1 MAEEQE
7 TQAVIEAQEEII
19 IIEESDAAGID
30 SSSTPDKSTQSAPS
44 SPQSKKKII
53 ILASVLSALLLGGGV
68 TFALLSHS
76 GEKTTTHGE
85 NLIPSANPQ
94 DPKIEPSELEHM
106 IERANFMYANG
117 NQAQALKLYE
127 KIALYSE
134 AISQYNLGVVQLK
147 EQEYEGALENFKRSI
162 ANSDN
167 RCVSAINAAVCC
179 LHLKQEENFNYY
191 IDLAHAYLS
200 SETNSQLYSYYYALI
215 NYYKGHYLEAL
226 SALNH
231 PTSDDYKIT
240 QNKLKAKI
248 NTLYGNYTAAIEALE
263 NPKQIVDSFTLGAL
277 YANTGDLSKARE
289 YLNIA
294 VLQNKKPIE
303 ESLSLVYVDLK
314 LGLHEE
320 ASGILKKITEEYPN
334 DVYTPYPVKILLKP
348 GLFHPDAV
356 QSAYRTVNAK
366 FHPQTYQK
374 LFAFAPYK
382 VFNATQTIGLLQQG
396 NANLYIDDAASAKE
410 YLTKS
415 ANTSDIDYGIA
426 MGIHKA
432 LNYRLRDANEQFNK
446 LVLKNPQHSI
456 LNYNL
461 ALTYAQLGD
470 YTKAYDYFLRS
481 YHLDAD
487 NYLSGIFAIMTA
499 ELINKPNPK
508 LITVI
513 TENLSQEPA
522 TEEFDLYRTLSSMRE
537 NNYAAAGRWLENH
550 YKDRPMYLGMKII
563 IASEL
568 GMDSKARIASEKLIA
583 LQPHDILP
591 HLLYIDTHYNDNP
604 PKSYARSCINYLKNQ
619 KFTYDDFDFGPQI
632 TRDRYVLMA
641 ALTGS
646 LTPMIERLEAKI
658 QTTPDNRASLTSALA
673 LAHFYNQDF
682 EKSYAMYNNAIDKF
696 GIKDEKTFYMGA
708 LASIAAEH
716 YQNAIS
722 LFQLSK
728 ITNPN
733 YMESRYALGLLYLQI
748 QNNQAA
754 MVQFSKMGDKG
765 FKSRTFDFKIDTDKL
780 VTEPQ
785 QYHPL

>member
-1 MAEEQE
+1 MPED
-7 TQAVIEAQEEII
+7 QEEII
-19 IIEESDAAGID
+19 IIEESDAAGIESKITPD
-30 SSSTPDKSTQSAPS
+30 ESTLSTPA
-44 SPQSKKKII
+44 SPLNKKKVI
-53 ILASVLSALLLGGGV
+53 ILASVLSALLLGGGIS
-68 TFALLSHS
+68 FALLSHS
-76 GEKTTTHGE
+76 GEKATTHDG
-85 NLIPSANPQ
+85 NLIPSTNPQ

-117 NQAQALKLYE
+117 NQADALKLYE

-162 ANSDN
+162 ASSEN
-167 RCVSAINAAVCC
+167 RCVSALNAAVCC

-200 SETNSQLYSYYYALI
+200 AESNSPMYSYYYALI
-215 NYYKGHYLEAL
+215 NYYQGHYLEAL

-231 PTSDDYKIT
+231 PTTDEYQII

-248 NTLYGNYTAAIEALE
+248 NTLYGNYPAAINALE
-263 NPKQIVDSFTLGAL
+263 NPLQEVDAFTLGSL
-277 YANTGDLSKARE
+277 YANAGNLQKAHE
-289 YLNIA
+289 YLHAA
-294 VLQNKKPIE
+294 VMQNPKPLE

-320 ASGILKKITEEYPN
+320 AAGILNKLTDDYPN
-334 DVYTPYPVKILLKP
+334 DAYTPYPIKILLKP
-348 GLFHPDAV
+348 GLFQPDTIQKV
-356 QSAYRTVNAK
+356 YRTVNAK

-382 VFNATQTIGLLQQG
+382 IFNASQTLGMIQKG
-396 NANLYIDDAASAKE
+396 NANLYIDDTSSAKD
-410 YLTKS
+410 YLTKG
-415 ANTSDIDYGIA
+415 ANTSDVDYGIA
-426 MGIHKA
+426 MGIDKA
-432 LNYRLRDANEQFNK
+432 LHNRLRDANEQFK
-446 LVLKNPQHSI
+446 RLLQKNPQHSI

-461 ALTYAQLGD
+461 ALSYAQLGD
-470 YTKAYDYFLRS
+470 FSKAYDYFLRS

-487 NYLSGIFAIMTA
+487 NYLSGIFAIMTS

-513 TENLSQEPA
+513 TENLSQEPK
-522 TEEFDLYRTLSSMRE
+522 TEEFDLYRTLTSMRE
-537 NNYAAAGRWLENH
+537 NNYAGAGRWLENH
-550 YKDRPMYLGMKII
+550 YKDNPLYLGMKII

-568 GMDSKARIASEKLIA
+568 GMDAQARKASEKLTA
-583 LQPHDILP
+583 MKPHDILP
-591 HLLYIDTHYNDNP
+591 HLLYIDTHFNENP
-604 PKSYARSCINYLKNQ
+604 PKQYARSAINYLKNQ
-619 KFTYDDFDFGPQI
+619 KFTYYDFDFGPQI

-646 LTPMIERLEAKI
+646 LTPMIQRLEEKL
-658 QTTPDNRASLTSALA
+658 QTTPDNRASLTTALA
-673 LAHFYNQDF
+673 LAYFYNQDF
-682 EKSYAMYNNAIDKF
+682 EKSYALYNDAIDKF
-696 GIKDEKTFYMGA
+696 AIKDERTYYMGA
-708 LASIAAEH
+708 LASIGAEH

-728 ITNPN
+728 MTNPD
-733 YMESRYALGLLYLQI
+733 YLESRYALGLLYMQV
-748 QNNQAA
+748 QNNPAA
-754 MVQFSKMGDKG
+754 VVQFTKMGDKG
-765 FKSRTFDFKIDTDKL
+765 FKSRTFDFEIDTDKL